1 MTGCCAIHLLELFHR
16 TPVSYTHLDVYKR
29 QPLSIPFR
37 SWELHQ
43 YPALPTTGRQMWTIK
58 TSSQLEKP
66 RFVILTFQT
75 RRKNDVKKHAD
86 EFDHCKVTNARL
98 FLNDKYYPYDNLN
111 LDIANGRYALLYD
124 MYSRFQ
130 KSYYHRTQ
138 SNVLLSPDEFRDK
151 APLFVFDCSRQDESL
166 KSSPF
171 DVRLE
176 FESSENFPT
185 ETTAFC
191 MILHDSLNVYTPLSN
206 TCLLY
211 TSRCV

>member
-1 MTGCCAIHLLELFHR
+1 MCIR
-16 TPVSYTHLDVYKR
+16 DR
-29 QPLSIPFR
+29 SISFR
-37 SWELHQ
+37 SWELHE
-43 YPALPTTGRQMWTIK
+43 YPSLPTTSRQTWTIK
-58 TSSQLEKP
+58 TSLQLEKL
-66 RFVILTFQT
+66 RFVILTFQS

-86 EFDHCKVTNARL
+86 ELDHCCVTNARL

-111 LDIANGRYALLYD
+111 LDIANGRYGLLYD

-130 KSYYHRTQ
+130 KLYYHRTQ

-151 APLFVFDCSRQDESL
+151 APLFVFDCSRQYESL
-166 KSSPF
+166 KSSPV

-176 FESSENFPT
+176 FESSENFPA

-191 MILHDSLNVYTPLSN
+191 MILHDSLNVYT
-206 TCLLY
+206 CLLY